1 MLFQSVRSNLQAEA
15 DTPVGDIVRIGPIFF
30 PSEIP
35 PPFPL
40 LNVPFEPFF
49 TRIKPNLN

>member
-1 MLFQSVRSNLQAEA
+1 MASMCYFSPFVVIYKQEEA

-30 PSEIP
+30 QSEIP

-49 TRIKPNLN
+49 N